1 MKLKKI
7 LPYNPAR
14 IEKKWQSTWNK
25 NGIYSTKDNLDKE
38 KRYVLDMFPYPSGE
52 GLHVGHPKGYIAT
65 DIYSR
70 AKKKQGFNVLHPM
83 GWDAF
88 GLPAENYAI
97 QNKVHPEAAVKKNIA
112 TFKKQLEKIG
122 FNYDWSREINT
133 TDPAY
138 YKWTQW
144 IFLKL
149 YEKGLAYESY
159 APIHWCPS
167 CKTGLANEDVEDG
180 KCERCGT
187 LVEKRPMRQWM
198 LKITDYA
205 ERLLTDLDA
214 TEPAV
219 PLIEVTS
226 GKFAVQ
232 PEKKTVERQCIL
244 AIVKHWEK
252 DEYLCLRAHLHGWTT
267 FVIGGIEKGE
277 DPLEAARRE
286 IVEEPG
292 YKDLTYVK
300 TLGKVIKAQ
309 HFAPH
314 KNENRLAELH
324 GFYFELTSGAR
335 ADVQPSELEHQ
346 EVLWI
351 PREDIPNTLDPK
363 ITDWAFWNRLLGNEG
378 SLSEPC
384 FVTRAGPD
392 AVCEGMPFVE
402 RNAIIAI
409 VKHWSEDSYIGL
421 KWKKADWR
429 TFITGGIKKGQTAEQ
444 AAIAEIKEETGY
456 LHPVLK
462 KNLGIEHSKF
472 FHLPKKEN
480 RFGHFTILYFELKD
494 AAQKSVAK
502 EEQEH
507 HDVAWVAKEEVSRFI
522 TPAAQKYAWSK
533 VNNTSVC
540 RYSETSK
547 PLLEWPESIKESQ
560 RNWIGKSEGLLFEA
574 PVKDTDLTIQTFS
587 AHFEAFAADTFVVI
601 APDHPFL
608 PELVRGTE
616 SEKKV
621 LTFANKL
628 LEKRVGN
635 SYNLKDNE
643 GIFTG
648 RYITDPVGNGDLP
661 IWVASYAL
669 SDYGTGIVK
678 CSAHDER
685 DFAFAKKYS
694 IPLKEVLEPVF
705 RQTKGE
711 DKIRE
716 TLPFIHRDAVVCLV
730 KHWTEN
736 KYLCLKWKKTDWTG
750 FVVGGIEKGEDAV
763 VAGIREIKEE
773 TGYSNVRFVK
783 KLGGTIHSLFFHPL
797 KKENRLAHFQ
807 GLYFELTESKR
818 EEISEEEKNI
828 HDVHWISADKV
839 KEFLNVDD
847 MKLFWERCNGI
858 EKPWMNIQDSVLME
872 PSAFAGKI
880 ASEFREE
887 ISIYLEKNKLAR
899 KKTTYKLRDWVFSR
913 QRYWGEPI
921 PIIHC
926 LACGVV
932 PVPEKNLPVKLPQV
946 SHYEPT
952 GTGESPLAA
961 IEAWV
966 NVKCPRCKGHA
977 KRETN
982 TMPQWA
988 GSSWYFLRFEDPK
1001 NKKMLVDSTKEKYWS
1016 PVDMYVGGAE
1026 HATRHLIY
1034 ARFWYKFLNDIG
1046 VVDYNEPFKRL
1057 KHVGLIMAPDG
1068 KKMSKRYG
1076 NVINPDHIV
1085 ATWGA
1090 DTLRLYEMFMGPFSQ
1105 SVSWST
1111 ESIIGSRRFI
1121 EKVWRFQRA
1130 WGGKGIGTPGN

>member
-1 MKLKKI
+1 M
-7 LPYNPAR
+7 
-14 IEKKWQSTWNK
+14 
-25 NGIYSTKDNLDKE
+25 
-38 KRYVLDMFPYPSGE
+38 
-52 GLHVGHPKGYIAT
+52 
-65 DIYSR
+65 
-70 AKKKQGFNVLHPM
+70 
-83 GWDAF
+83 
-88 GLPAENYAI
+88 
-97 QNKVHPEAAVKKNIA
+97 
-112 TFKKQLEKIG
+112 
-122 FNYDWSREINT
+122 
-133 TDPAY
+133 
-138 YKWTQW
+138 
-144 IFLKL
+144 
-149 YEKGLAYESY
+149 
-159 APIHWCPS
+159 
-167 CKTGLANEDVEDG
+167 
-180 KCERCGT
+180 
-187 LVEKRPMRQWM
+187 
-198 LKITDYA
+198 
-205 ERLLTDLDA
+205 
-214 TEPAV
+214 
-219 PLIEVTS
+219 
-226 GKFAVQ
+226 
-232 PEKKTVERQCIL
+232 
-244 AIVKHWEK
+244 
-252 DEYLCLRAHLHGWTT
+252 
-267 FVIGGIEKGE
+267 
-277 DPLEAARRE
+277 
-286 IVEEPG
+286 
-292 YKDLTYVK
+292 
-300 TLGKVIKAQ
+300 
-309 HFAPH
+309 
-314 KNENRLAELH
+314 
-324 GFYFELTSGAR
+324 
-335 ADVQPSELEHQ
+335 
-346 EVLWI
+346 
-351 PREDIPNTLDPK
+351 
-363 ITDWAFWNRLLGNEG
+363 
-378 SLSEPC
+378 
-384 FVTRAGPD
+384 
-392 AVCEGMPFVE
+392 
-402 RNAIIAI
+402 
-409 VKHWSEDSYIGL
+409 
-421 KWKKADWR
+421 
-429 TFITGGIKKGQTAEQ
+429 
-444 AAIAEIKEETGY
+444 
-456 LHPVLK
+456 
-462 KNLGIEHSKF
+462 
-472 FHLPKKEN
+472 
-480 RFGHFTILYFELKD
+480 
-494 AAQKSVAK
+494 
-502 EEQEH
+502 
-507 HDVAWVAKEEVSRFI
+507 
-522 TPAAQKYAWSK
+522 
-533 VNNTSVC
+533 
-540 RYSETSK
+540 
-547 PLLEWPESIKESQ
+547 
-560 RNWIGKSEGLLFEA
+560 
-574 PVKDTDLTIQTFS
+574 
-587 AHFEAFAADTFVVI
+587 
-601 APDHPFL
+601 
-608 PELVRGTE
+608 VRG
-616 SEKKV
+616 
-621 LTFANKL
+621 
-628 LEKRVGN
+628 
-635 SYNLKDNE
+635 
-643 GIFTG
+643 
-648 RYITDPVGNGDLP
+648 
-661 IWVASYAL
+661 
-669 SDYGTGIVK
+669 
-678 CSAHDER
+678 SAHDER

-1121 EKVWRFQRA
+1121 EKVWRLQGACDVKAIVTPEIESLLDKTVKKVTEDIEEFRFNTAISQMMIFVNKLEALPIISQKTYETFLQILAPFAPHVSEEIWHALGHKTSIHIEPWPLTHAARREETSSRLVLQVN
-1130 WGGKGIGTPGN
+1130 GKVRGILDIPTDSSEKDIETMVLNTPVLEKWLKGESVKKVIIVKGKVANVVLNVPQ